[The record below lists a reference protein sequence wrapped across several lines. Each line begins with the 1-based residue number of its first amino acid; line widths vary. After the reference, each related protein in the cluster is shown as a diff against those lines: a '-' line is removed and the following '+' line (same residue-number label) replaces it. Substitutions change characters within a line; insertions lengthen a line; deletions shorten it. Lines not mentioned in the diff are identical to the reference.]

1 VAYALFID
9 PTVCAAASPSGLAA
23 MNRALPDGSL
33 ELTGRWL
40 QSNRDHAFICM
51 DRDGTITAWLGAAEE
66 ILGYRAE
73 EAVGH
78 NLAAIFTPEDQ
89 VRGFDKYELAVAR
102 VNSRSEDD
110 RWHVRK
116 DGSRIWATGTVAAV
130 RDDGGEVV
138 GFIKILRDRTDLRT
152 QLESLE
158 SAVAEQRHSRERTH
172 QFLKTLGHELRN
184 PLAPLSSATHI
195 IRRLTPDPRVEG
207 ALQIIAR
214 QVASLTRLADDLMD
228 VTRLETGKVE
238 PQLQKMDLCRFLE
251 DAVRGMEETAA
262 ARQLTMVTLFP
273 GSELPVNID
282 ESLMQRLVLN
292 LLGNA
297 IKYTPE
303 GGKIW
308 VKAVQEGPE
317 IVLRVEDTGIGIA
330 PEVLPRIFEL
340 FTQERAAQDMVPGGI
355 GVGLAMVRE
364 IAELHGGT
372 VQARSAGEGKG
383 AEFSVRL
390 PAIASN

>member
-1 VAYALFID
+1 MPALT
-9 PTVCAAASPSGLAA
+9 PTTPNVERHPRAPSHPVSRTIPEGTL
-23 MNRALPDGSL
+23 G
-33 ELTGRWL
+33 LTGRWL
-40 QSNRDHAFICM
+40 LANREHAFICM
-51 DRDGTITAWLGAAEE
+51 DVDGIITAWLGAAEE

-73 EAVGH
+73 EVIGH

-89 VRGFDKYELAVAR
+89 ARGFDKYELAVAS

-110 RWHVRK
+110 RWHLRK
-116 DGSRIWATGTVAAV
+116 DGTRIWATGAVSSV
-130 RDDGGEVV
+130 RDDDGKLV

-158 SAVAEQRHSRERTH
+158 TALVAQRESRERTH

-184 PLAPLSSATHI
+184 PLAPLSTATHI
-195 IRRLTPDPRVEG
+195 IRRLAPDPRIDG

-214 QVASLTRLADDLMD
+214 QVAALTRLADDLMD

-238 PQLQKMDLCRFLE
+238 PQLQRMDLCRFLE
-251 DAVRGMEETAA
+251 DVVVSLQETAA
-262 ARQLTMVTLFP
+262 GRSLTLVTLRP
-273 GSELPVNID
+273 ASALEIDMD

-303 GGKIW
+303 GGNIW
-308 VKAVQEGPE
+308 IKVVQEGTD
-317 IVLRVEDTGIGIA
+317 VVFRVEDTGIGIA
-330 PEVLPRIFEL
+330 PDVLPRIFEL
-340 FTQERAAQDMVPGGI
+340 FTQERAASDMVPGGL

-364 IAELHGGT
+364 IAELHGGS
-372 VQARSAGEGKG
+372 VQARSAGEGRG
-383 AEFSVRL
+383 SEFTVRL
-390 PAIASN
+390 PAIAPN